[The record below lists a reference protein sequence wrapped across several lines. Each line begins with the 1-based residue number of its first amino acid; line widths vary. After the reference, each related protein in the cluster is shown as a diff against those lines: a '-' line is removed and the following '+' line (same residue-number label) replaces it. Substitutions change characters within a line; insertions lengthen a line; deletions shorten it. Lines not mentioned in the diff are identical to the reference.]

1 MPFLD
6 LEGLQILWSNITSKL
21 ADKVDTVEGKQLST
35 NDYTNEEKSK
45 LSSLENAVAITSE
58 RITEIISI
66 APVMTLSVEETGDAI
81 VNAGWPDDDGN
92 LQI

>member
-58 RITEIISI
+58 RITEIIGI
-66 APVMTLSVEETGDAI
+66 APVMTLIVNEEGDASI
-81 VNAGWPDDDGN
+81 NAGWPDENGN
-92 LQI
+92 IQI